1 MVKQELCGI
10 PRTVAYIVKRVE
22 EKTKQNK
29 KKFGSIYD
37 ENDLVI
43 CFEDG
48 NPIEKQ
54 ILKKDLKSL

>member
-1 MVKQELCGI
+1 MDTSNSCL
-10 PRTVAYIVKRVE
+10 YVKRVE
-22 EKTKQNK
+22 EKQNEIK

-54 ILKKDLKSL
+54 ILKKI